1 VPAVQSRLWPDA
13 RPLVERLG
21 ASFFRTLPT
30 HAGVYL
36 LRDDKE
42 TVLYVGKAKNLR
54 RRLGSYRVAN
64 PDRLPRRLLRLL
76 HLVRRIEWQPC
87 ADEAAALARES
98 ELLLSLKPRFN
109 RAGVWTAPPRFL
121 AWRVT
126 DLGVELAVTGQ
137 PWEGWEHHGPMGQ
150 KATHLRVLLVRLL
163 WCAFHPERGIQG
175 MPAGWYA
182 GHLPELVS
190 IPWGGNPEPATR
202 ERLRA
207 LFADEPAEF
216 LEWMR
221 RMISADAPAIDRLAV
236 AANLE
241 SLTN

>member
-1 VPAVQSRLWPDA
+1 MPPVQSRLWPDA

-21 ASFFRTLPT
+21 PSFFRTLPT

-36 LRDDKE
+36 LRDADE

-76 HLVRRIEWQPC
+76 HQVRRIEWQACP
-87 ADEAAALARES
+87 DEAAALARER

-109 RAGVWTAPPRFL
+109 RAGVWTGPPKYL

-126 DLGVELAVTGQ
+126 DLGVELTVTGE
-137 PWEGWEHHGPMGQ
+137 PVEGWEHHGPMGR

-163 WCAFHPERGIQG
+163 WCAFHPTRGIQG

-182 GHLPELVS
+182 GRLPESVS
-190 IPWGGNPEPATR
+190 LPWGKAPEPSTT

-207 LFADEPAEF
+207 LFADEPAAF
-216 LEWMR
+216 VEWMQR
-221 RMISADAPAIDRLAV
+221 SIPADAPAIDQLAV
-236 AANLE
+236 ATDLE
-241 SLTN
+241 ALTG